1 MSRIGNILDFR
12 NIAGDPELAAWRSRA
27 ITIILV
33 VLAVTG
39 LPAYASVVFT
49 AIRRGVIVPL
59 EIAYVAVY
67 VILVILALLPRVDYR
82 LRVWGLIWVSY
93 VNAMASFMRLG
104 LVGSGRLW
112 LVTIP
117 VIATVIIGSR
127 AGYATGMLSLCIY
140 TVFSVLASKGILG
153 EWLVLRD
160 NPLTTGIWIEGGAA
174 LLVFISILIV
184 MVERFVSLQGKT
196 LADYRT
202 ANVKLTDTTKALQES
217 EGQLRAIG
225 DNLPGG
231 MIYQVM
237 LGPDGKRR
245 FTYMSAGV
253 ERLHGCKPEQVL
265 GDPSLLYNKVSG
277 EDIERMIEE
286 EKISIGR
293 MSRFDMEVR
302 FRSASGAEQ
311 WSRIVSQP
319 RKLDNG
325 DIVADGIELDITES
339 KRSESALRE
348 SEAKY
353 RALTIDLESKVAE
366 RTEELEQMNDILVR
380 TNRDLEKT
388 LAELSSAQ
396 SQLVQSEKLAALGQ
410 FAAGIAH
417 ELNTPLGAIAS
428 SIRSMVDILE
438 KKMPQCAHV
447 LPSFSGMELE
457 VFFTLLDESLAQA
470 ARIDSLPDRKLVK
483 DIEDILRNS
492 GIPDPDSTAKR
503 IADMGA
509 HGLKEKLVDLL
520 HVGKRGEVLSAVEM
534 LSAVRRLGEVI
545 TVATDKAANVVRA
558 LQNYLK
564 QDEDVDFSSVHVN
577 RDIDTILTLFHNK
590 IKHGIAVHRNY
601 LTDRPVI
608 GNRDRLNQLW
618 INLLNNAFHAMN
630 WQGSVEIEIKDVDD
644 RVSVSIID
652 SGHGIPAEIRD
663 RIFEPF
669 YTTKK
674 YGEGMGLGLDICKKI
689 VETHKGKMEFES
701 VPGRTRFTVLLKR
714 ADS

>member
-27 ITIILV
+27 ITIILI

-39 LPAYASVVFT
+39 LPAYASVVYT

-59 EIAYVAVY
+59 EIAYIAVY
-67 VILVILALLPRVDYR
+67 VILVILALLPRIDYR
-82 LRVWGLIWVSY
+82 LRVWGLIGVSY

-112 LVTIP
+112 LITIP

-127 AGYATGMLSLCIY
+127 AGYATGLLSLCIY
-140 TVFSVLASKGILG
+140 ALFSLLASKGILG

-174 LLVFISILIV
+174 LLVFISILVIL
-184 MVERFVSLQGKT
+184 VERFVSLQGKT
-196 LADYRT
+196 LADYRA

-231 MIYQVM
+231 MIYQVIV
-237 LGPDGKRR
+237 GPDGKRR
-245 FTYMSAGV
+245 FSYVSAGV

-265 GDPSLLYNKVSG
+265 RDPSLLYNKIS
-277 EDIERMIEE
+277 EKDIGPMIEE
-286 EKISIGR
+286 ENKTYSR

-302 FRSASGAEQ
+302 FRSDSGAEQ

-325 DIVADGIELDITES
+325 DIVADGVELDITES
-339 KRSESALRE
+339 KRAEAALRE
-348 SEAKY
+348 SESKY
-353 RALTIDLESKVAE
+353 RALSIELESKVAE
-366 RTEELEQMNDILVR
+366 RTEELEHMNDILVK

-428 SIRSMVDILE
+428 SIRSMVDILQ
-438 KKMPQCAHV
+438 KKMPQCVHD
-447 LPSFSGMELE
+447 LPSFSEKELE
-457 VFFTLLDESLAQA
+457 VIFELLDESLAQA
-470 ARIDSLPDRKLVK
+470 AHIDSLPDRKAAK
-483 DIEDILRNS
+483 EIEGILRMA
-492 GIPDPDSTAKR
+492 GIPEPDETAKR
-503 IADMGA
+503 ITGMGA
-509 HGLKEKLVDLL
+509 HGLKEKLGDLL
-520 HVGKRGEVLSAVEM
+520 HVGKRAEVLSVVEM
-534 LSAVRRLGEVI
+534 LSAVRGLGEII

-564 QDEDVDFSSVHVN
+564 QDETVDFADVHVTSE
-577 RDIDTILTLFHNK
+577 IDTIFTLFHNK
-590 IKHGIAVHRNY
+590 IKHGVTVRKNY

-608 GNRDRLNQLW
+608 GNRDKLNQLW
-618 INLLNNAFHAMN
+618 INLFNNAFHAMN
-630 WQGSVEIEIKDVDD
+630 WQGSIEIEIKDVDD

-652 SGHGIPAEIRD
+652 SGHGIPAEIQD

-689 VETHKGKMEFES
+689 VETHNGEIKFES

-714 ADS
+714 GDA